1 MNICSY
7 FHSVIEIIELSRS
20 RARHGIAKAQ
30 TISTFNEASL
40 VPQALFC
47 RWFQPTVLNTGG
59 KASSSVGFIPF
70 HYTYQEKGLKP
81 TEESGKTGKIIYP
94 SVETDGKRE
103 PTAWG
108 FAPLKEIAQT

>member
-1 MNICSY
+1 MMVDLQKNLIGKGSNI
-7 FHSVIEIIELSRS
+7 EKTELSTVS
-20 RARHGIAKAQ
+20 
-30 TISTFNEASL
+30 FNEASL

-81 TEESGKTGKIIYP
+81 TEESGKTGRFIYRQL
-94 SVETDGKRE
+94 KL
-103 PTAWG
+103 TA
-108 FAPLKEIAQT
+108 KESLRHGALPH

>member
-81 TEESGKTGKIIYP
+81 T
-94 SVETDGKRE
+94 
-103 PTAWG
+103 
-108 FAPLKEIAQT
+108 

>member
-30 TISTFNEASL
+30 TISTFNEARL

-70 HYTYQEKGLKP
+70 HNIISGKGLKP
-81 TEESGKTGKIIYP
+81 TEESGKTGMFIYP
-94 SVETDGKRE
+94 SVETQCHQFKKKY
-103 PTAWG
+103 P
-108 FAPLKEIAQT
+108 

>member
-1 MNICSY
+1 MMVDLQKNLIGKGSNI
-7 FHSVIEIIELSRS
+7 EKTELSTVS
-20 RARHGIAKAQ
+20 
-30 TISTFNEASL
+30 FNEASL

-103 PTAWG
+103 PAAWG
-108 FAPLKEIAQT
+108 KAPLKKIAQF

>member
-1 MNICSY
+1 MRG
-7 FHSVIEIIELSRS
+7 FKLEKIELSTVS
-20 RARHGIAKAQ
+20 
-30 TISTFNEASL
+30 FNEARL

-70 HYTYQEKGLKP
+70 HNIISGKGLKP

-94 SVETDGKRE
+94 SVETQCHQFKKKI
-103 PTAWG
+103 
-108 FAPLKEIAQT
+108 PLKRKKPLEISKKELL